1 MTSDT
6 VDRASLKF
14 NPAYSKMQFE
24 LENAVKRYT
33 RLDGDD
39 HFLTPD
45 RPKQE
50 DESSYADD
58 EVRLPISALR
68 ADDIDVY
75 LRTATYEEKITRKAE
90 RFIQRA
96 KWCSMSHRFDIY
108 QDSIEYFQ
116 QLRTQSIK
124 EQEDFV
130 TKIGEKGNALIDT
143 KKLGD
148 EGRKELD

>member
-1 MTSDT
+1 LTSDA
-6 VDRASLKF
+6 VDKAALKF
-14 NPAYSKMQFE
+14 NPTYSKLQFE

-45 RPKQE
+45 RPQQE

-75 LRTATYEEKITRKAE
+75 LRTATYEERITRKAE
-90 RFIQRA
+90 RFIQRTKCA
-96 KWCSMSHRFDIY
+96 PLSHRFDIY
-108 QDSIEYFQ
+108 QDSVEYFQ
-116 QLRTQSIK
+116 QLRNQSMN
-124 EQEDFV
+124 EQNDFV
-130 TKIGEKGNALIDT
+130 NAIKEKGNALIDT
-143 KKLGD
+143 KKLGED
-148 EGRKELD
+148 GRKELE